1 MISSH
6 ALDIVGFQ
14 EVRLEAAT
22 GTNNQIG
29 QLAHFLPHYQV
40 LVAMHT
46 CWREQALSTA
56 VVGVHVFVC
65 VLPSITVWSV
75 SNCLVCVPASNA
87 LHA

>member
-1 MISSH
+1 MCPILRGPFEVARFHVCLDYCILFSSIGCCVQMISSH

-40 LVAMHT
+40 LVTMHT
-46 CWREQALSTA
+46 C
-56 VVGVHVFVC
+56 
-65 VLPSITVWSV
+65 
-75 SNCLVCVPASNA
+75 
-87 LHA
+87 